1 MFEKVVTKLWQ
12 GRFVSVRDYEVKQ
25 AIAKGGLI
33 VHYDQKAMMVPRDQL
48 QGLIENLPADTPI
61 HKSKTGGRD
70 YRLIDIPWKRK
81 EPDTTNQEE
90 LFNG

>member
-1 MFEKVVTKLWQ
+1 MLEKVVTKLWQ
-12 GRFVSVRDYEVKQ
+12 GRFVSVRDYEVER

-33 VHYDQKAMMVPRDQL
+33 IHYDQKAMLVPRDQL
-48 QGLIENLPADTPI
+48 QGFLEELPCETPT
-61 HKSKTGGRD
+61 HKSKTGGKD

-90 LFNG
+90 LFNV